1 MVFGLL
7 VGMQGCAGMF
17 ASSAERMISQQ
28 DHAGLANY
36 YAQQA

>member
-1 MVFGLL
+1 
-7 VGMQGCAGMF
+7 MF